1 MHSKQIN
8 EHIMDH
14 IKHSDIISQQCC
26 YCNLK
31 LSVPPHDAQQSVNCP
46 RCGSQL
52 DDGRSW
58 SLNRLFILSIT
69 LLMLAPIAF
78 WQPLISINL
87 LSTQINANVIE
98 GVKLIN
104 QQGDPLTAS
113 IVAFCAIV
121 APLLLPISIVYLY
134 LGNLGKCCRL
144 NLRPVLLVLG
154 RLKEWVMLDVYLI
167 GLGIA
172 AIKMQDYASVVLG
185 NGFIAFITMTF
196 ISLLILIHLNVE
208 QLWRFFYPKPDQGN
222 EPDALPC
229 RACHYTGPANSLGDC
244 QRCHRPLHQR
254 EPYSIQKTWA
264 ALIAAMILLFPANL
278 MPISIVYLNGQRT
291 EDTIYSGVI
300 SLIDTGNW
308 PIAVIVFIASILVPF
323 IKILIMVILL
333 FSIQRS
339 SNIDPVLRMKLL
351 KFVSWIGR
359 WSILDL
365 FVIALMMTLINRDQ
379 LMSFTMGPAALFFGV
394 AVILTILAVE
404 WLDSRLIWDSYGKS
418 KSTK

>member
-1 MHSKQIN
+1 
-8 EHIMDH
+8 MDH
-14 IKHSDIISQQCC
+14 INHSQIISQHCC
-26 YCNLK
+26 HCNLK
-31 LSVPPHDAQQSVNCP
+31 LSIPPHDTQQVVICP
-46 RCGSQL
+46 RCNSQL

-78 WQPLISINL
+78 WQPLISIHL
-87 LSTQINANVIE
+87 LGTQINANVIE
-98 GVKLIN
+98 GIQLIN

-121 APLLLPISIVYLY
+121 APLFLPIFIIYLY
-134 LGNLGKCCRL
+134 LGKRLRL
-144 NLRPVLLVLG
+144 NLRPILLVLS

-172 AIKMQDYASVVLG
+172 AIKMQDYATVFLG
-185 NGFIAFITMTF
+185 HGFIAFITMTF

-208 QLWRFFYPKPDQGN
+208 QLWRLFYPKQLQSNGP
-222 EPDALPC
+222 EALTC
-229 RACHYTGPANSLGDC
+229 QACHYTGSPNSRGVC
-244 QRCHRPLHQR
+244 RRCHRPLHYR
-254 EPYSIQKTWA
+254 EPYSLQKTWA

-278 MPISIVYLNGQRT
+278 MPISVVYLNGQRM
-291 EDTIYSGVI
+291 EDTIYSGVV
-300 SLIDTGNW
+300 SLIDSGNW
-308 PIAVIVFIASILVPF
+308 PIAIIVFIASILVPF
-323 IKILIMVILL
+323 IKIVIMILL
-333 FSIQRS
+333 LLSIQRHS
-339 SNIDPVLRMKLL
+339 KTDPVLRMKLL
-351 KFVSWIGR
+351 KFVTWIGR
-359 WSILDL
+359 WSMLDL

-418 KSTK
+418 QSTK

>member
-1 MHSKQIN
+1 MNHIN
-8 EHIMDH
+8 
-14 IKHSDIISQQCC
+14 HSDIISQHCC

-31 LSVPPHDAQQSVNCP
+31 LSIPSHDTQQVVICP
-46 RCGSQL
+46 RCHSQL

-78 WQPLISINL
+78 WQPLISIHL
-87 LSTQINANVIE
+87 LGTQIYANVIE
-98 GVKLIN
+98 GIRLIN
-104 QQGDPLTAS
+104 SQGDPFTAS
-113 IVAFCAIV
+113 IIAFCAIG

-134 LGNLGKCCRL
+134 IGRRVRL
-144 NLRPVLLVLG
+144 NLRPVLLILS

-172 AIKMQDYASVVLG
+172 AIKMQDYASVFLG
-185 NGFIAFITMTF
+185 NGLIAFITMTV

-208 QLWRFFYPKPDQGN
+208 QLWQLFYPKKEQANDPH
-222 EPDALPC
+222 ALTC
-229 RACHYTGPANSLGDC
+229 QACHYTGPANSRGVC
-244 QRCHRPLHQR
+244 QRCHRPLHYR
-254 EPYSIQKTWA
+254 EPYSLQKTWA

-278 MPISIVYLNGQRT
+278 MPISVVYLNGQRM
-291 EDTIYSGVI
+291 EDTIYSGVV
-300 SLIDTGNW
+300 SLIESGNW
-308 PIAVIVFIASILVPF
+308 PIAIIVFIASILVPF
-323 IKILIMVILL
+323 IKILIMILL
-333 FSIQRS
+333 LCSIQRCS
-339 SNIDPVLRMKLL
+339 QTDPVLRMKLL
-351 KFVSWIGR
+351 KFVTWIGR
-359 WSILDL
+359 WSMLDL

-379 LMSFTMGPAALFFGV
+379 LMSFTMGPAALFFGI

>member
-1 MHSKQIN
+1 
-8 EHIMDH
+8 MDH
-14 IKHSDIISQQCC
+14 IKHSDIISQHCC

-31 LSVPPHDAQQSVNCP
+31 LSIPPHAPQQVIICP

-69 LLMLAPIAF
+69 LIMLAPIAF

-87 LSTQINANVIE
+87 LGTQINANVVE
-98 GVKLIN
+98 GIKLIN

-121 APLLLPISIVYLY
+121 APLLLPISIIYLY
-134 LGNLGKCCRL
+134 FGKCFGF
-144 NLRPVLLVLG
+144 NLRPILLVLG

-172 AIKMQDYASVVLG
+172 AIKMQDYAKVLLG
-185 NGFIAFITMTF
+185 NGFIAFITMTL
-196 ISLLILIHLNVE
+196 ISLVILIHLNLE
-208 QLWRFFYPKPDQGN
+208 QLWRFFYPKLEQGH
-222 EPDALPC
+222 EPGALSC
-229 RACHYTGPANSLGDC
+229 QACHYSGPANSQGLC
-244 QRCHRPLHQR
+244 QRCHRPLHKR
-254 EPYSIQKTWA
+254 ETYSIQKTWA
-264 ALIAAMILLFPANL
+264 ALIAAMVLLFPANL

-291 EDTIYSGVI
+291 EDTIYSGVV
-300 SLIDTGNW
+300 SLINTGNW

-333 FSIQRS
+333 FSIQRN
-339 SNIDPVLRMKLL
+339 SNIDPILRMKLL

-365 FVIALMMTLINRDQ
+365 FVIALMMSLINRDQ